1 MGVIKICDSSVTN
14 DIWRFV
20 RKHLSILRIEIS
32 LKFSLKELLLITSQ
46 AKFVHLGLLI
56 FF

>member
-1 MGVIKICDSSVTN
+1 VIKICDSSVTN